1 VGKLTRRRILAIV
14 MPAAPLAIAKPA
26 TSLPSPLLGGGRG
39 CASGGARGRPCLLSL
54 VCDLFI
60 LCVAVVKREEGTEE
74 VVRLKRGTSGRKK
87 HTIGVIGFSV
97 SDWSSI

>member
-1 VGKLTRRRILAIV
+1 
-14 MPAAPLAIAKPA
+14 
-26 TSLPSPLLGGGRG
+26 
-39 CASGGARGRPCLLSL
+39 
-54 VCDLFI
+54 
-60 LCVAVVKREEGTEE
+60 VVKREEGTEE